1 MTNPRFAS
9 NDFIAQNII
18 QGATMLI
25 HNLSE
30 EGRLDEEYSHLL
42 YSIDWDAAEDEING
56 TRHTI
61 VELDGKW
68 CLQSDSNKIICYRRD
83 TKQELIQYYYHND
96 LSDFETKAAEWWIV
110 SEWLASRLKEKGET
124 VDSFYGLTIWSRCDS
139 GSAIKTDLV
148 IQEIY
153 LEYIKGLN

>member
-1 MTNPRFAS
+1 MTITQFPP
-9 NDFIAQNII
+9 NDFMAQNII

-25 HNLSE
+25 WNLSE
-30 EGRLDEEYSHLL
+30 EGRLSEEYQHLL
-42 YSIDWDAAEDEING
+42 YSIDWVTAEEVLEGAGGSVVFQDDKYHFCKEGVFYYDAP
-56 TRHTI
+56 
-61 VELDGKW
+61 
-68 CLQSDSNKIICYRRD
+68 
-83 TKQELIQYYYHND
+83 TKHDLITAYYNHD
-96 LSDFETKAAEWWIV
+96 LSDFEVKAAEWWIV

-124 VDSFYGLTIWSRCDS
+124 VDSFYGLTIWARCDS

>member
-1 MTNPRFAS
+1 MTKFPT

-25 HNLSE
+25 YNLNE

-56 TRHTI
+56 TYHTI
-61 VELDGKW
+61 VELEGRW
-68 CLQSDSNKIICYRRD
+68 CLQSDEDKSICYCYAS
-83 TKQELIQYYYHND
+83 KQELIQYYYHND
-96 LSDFETKAAEWWIV
+96 LSDFEVKAAEWWVV
-110 SEWLASRLKEKGET
+110 SEWLASRLKALGET
-124 VDSFYGLTIWSRCDS
+124 VDSFYGFTIWARCDS

-153 LEYIKGLN
+153 NEMIEEV